1 MLFPNY
7 NKADVRK
14 ALTTVF
20 PSSEFEFISTYGN
33 AVELIGKHTETRL
46 WIRLIVSDTPNKI
59 LVDFSNINLDP
70 SIRRKGM
77 FSRAVH
83 AVLDLDC
90 VDEVLVSSV
99 LTEVMHKACQSL
111 RMVYDENISGYRLD
125 KENH

>member
-7 NKADVRK
+7 NKADVCK
-14 ALTTVF
+14 ALATVF
-20 PSSEFEFISTYGN
+20 PSSEFEFISTYSN
-33 AVELIGKHTETRL
+33 AVEIIGKHTETRL

-83 AVLDLDC
+83 AVRDLDC

-111 RMVYDENISGYRLD
+111 CMVYDENISGYRLD